1 MTSIV
6 SSPAQSWVGAH
17 RVFMI
22 IVAFVITLAAA
33 TTFVLLTSSSS
44 SSPSTT
50 PTAPT
55 APASWPVSPE
65 NLSDY
70 EKCVMAHVRVC

>member
-1 MTSIV
+1 MTAIV
-6 SSPAQSWVGAH
+6 HSPARSWVGAH
-17 RVFMI
+17 RMFMI
-22 IVAFVITLAAA
+22 VAAFVITLAAA

-44 SSPSTT
+44 SPSTT
-50 PTAPT
+50 TTPTE
-55 APASWPVSPE
+55 SWPVSPD

>member
-6 SSPAQSWVGAH
+6 SSPAQSWIGAH

-22 IVAFVITLAAA
+22 VAAFVITLAAA
-33 TTFVLLTSSSS
+33 TTFVLLSSSS

-50 PTAPT
+50 PTAPAQEELT
-55 APASWPVSPE
+55 DTQKACELAR
-65 NLSDY
+65 
-70 EKCVMAHVRVC
+70 VMGC

>member
-1 MTSIV
+1 MTAIV

-22 IVAFVITLAAA
+22 VVAFVITIAAA

-50 PTAPT
+50 NAPVQEELT
-55 APASWPVSPE
+55 DTQQACEIA
-65 NLSDY
+65 
-70 EKCVMAHVRVC
+70 RVVGC